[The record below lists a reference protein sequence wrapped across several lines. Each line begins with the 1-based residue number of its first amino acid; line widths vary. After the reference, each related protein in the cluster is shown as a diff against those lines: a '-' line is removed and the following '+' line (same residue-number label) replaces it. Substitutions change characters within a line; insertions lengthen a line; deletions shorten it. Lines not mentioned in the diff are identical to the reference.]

1 MNREIEDYYN
11 EQFSMMASK
20 GWKDLLEDFSRL
32 KANINDVTLTTDT
45 QDLYFRKGQL
55 DILDLV
61 LKRKE
66 ACEKVYEELTDE
78 INHGDESPIRHYR
91 YWGE

>member
-1 MNREIEDYYN
+1 MDKELQEYYEN
-11 EQFSMMASK
+11 HFEMMASK

-66 ACEKVYEELTDE
+66 ACEKVYEELLNEDNE
-78 INHGDESPIRHYR
+78 
-91 YWGE
+91 

>member
-1 MNREIEDYYN
+1 MDKELQEYYEN
-11 EQFSMMASK
+11 AFDMMASK
-20 GWKDLLEDFSRL
+20 GWKDLLEDFNKL

-55 DILDLV
+55 DILDLI

-66 ACEKVYEELTDE
+66 ACEKVYEELLDE
-78 INHGDESPIRHYR
+78 NLE
-91 YWGE
+91 